1 MRPPSSCEI
10 QIQMKAANTF
20 DGLRNATVVLDF
32 GQLMNARLGFRLK
45 APAGA
50 KIDIGYSY
58 RLEDGRV
65 IPYVSLRTPM
75 ADQYTTREGEQ
86 EWQTFQWRHCR
97 YVQLTFRDLHG
108 EIELFNVWA
117 EEVRNPFAERGEFV
131 CSDPLLNQ
139 AFVMSRRTADL
150 CVVDHTMDNPSRERR
165 QHGGRL
171 QRHPPGFL
179 GLLWRCGR
187 GPQILCC
194 SIWKASTA
202 PEYIGGPIPAS
213 KRPKSRSW
221 GTRSVLCC
229 VCTNTTCSTPMR
241 NLVARLWLGIE
252 RLVEMCCSFLD
263 EEGLMPLPPYGI
275 FFDWADLQRE
285 GLSLYSQCLV
295 LRGVAACGGLGR
307 GRGTNRAG
315 SALARCSVSSRR
327 GAARAL
333 VGRGA
338 GRILRLS
345 DRRQGE
351 RAHQ

>member
-1 MRPPSSCEI
+1 M
-10 QIQMKAANTF
+10 
-20 DGLRNATVVLDF
+20 VLDF

-131 CSDPLLNQ
+131 CCDQLLNQ

-150 CVVDHTMDNPSRERR
+150 CVVDPHYGQSFARAAAARR
-165 QHGGRL
+165 RL
-171 QRHPPGFL
+171 QRYPAGFL

-187 GPQILCC
+187 GPQILCAAHG
-194 SIWKASTA
+194 KASTA
-202 PEYIGGPIPAS
+202 PEYTGVPIPAS

-221 GTRSVLCC
+221 GTRSVSCC

-241 NLVARLWLGIE
+241 IW
-252 RLVEMCCSFLD
+252 
-263 EEGLMPLPPYGI
+263 
-275 FFDWADLQRE
+275 
-285 GLSLYSQCLV
+285 
-295 LRGVAACGGLGR
+295 
-307 GRGTNRAG
+307 
-315 SALARCSVSSRR
+315 
-327 GAARAL
+327 
-333 VGRGA
+333 
-338 GRILRLS
+338 
-345 DRRQGE
+345 
-351 RAHQ
+351 